1 MNFKKSATLITS
13 VVLFLLNW
21 ALRIKLD
28 ITWATDNSSLLY
40 ATLSSGSGREE
51 RKKHPRNVAQNED
64 QLP

>member
-13 VVLFLLNW
+13 VALFLLNW
-21 ALRIKLD
+21 ALRIILD

-51 RKKHPRNVAQNED
+51 RENHPRNVAQNED